1 MAVKVKAS
9 KAKKVK
15 VLKANTTPIEDVA
28 TQPVESVVEK
38 VEWTHDTMIEALW
51 RSPEKKELSILYERE
66 DKSRYSGQA
75 LKDSRKWKDFFIKF
89 TPEQVDQFSEASRLQ
104 REMQNKGRGFR
115 VPKEQEQRQVAVKVE
130 KQKTERRN
138 AADELETLF
147 RAKLEAF
154 EIPEVRDSENRE
166 LRSRIRKSKSLTEIS
181 ALVASLITLSII
193 RITLRPEG
201 LLDEEPSS
209 NTTTIENSADKEIGD
224 EK

>member
-1 MAVKVKAS
+1 MAKEI
-9 KAKKVK
+9 K
-15 VLKANTTPIEDVA
+15 VLKANTAPIEDVA
-28 TQPVESVVEK
+28 SLPVESVVEK

-104 REMQNKGRGFR
+104 REIQNKGRGFR
-115 VPKEQEQRQVAVKVE
+115 VPKEQVAKVE